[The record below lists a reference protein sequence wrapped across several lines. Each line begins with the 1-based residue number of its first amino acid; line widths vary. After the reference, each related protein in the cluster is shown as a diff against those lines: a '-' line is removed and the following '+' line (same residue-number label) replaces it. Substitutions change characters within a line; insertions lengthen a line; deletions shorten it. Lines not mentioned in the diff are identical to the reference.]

1 MVATQ
6 SGVNGV
12 SVTRPVEEARGPGF
26 DSATTQLPN
35 VVALPAMDLLLTSGT
50 AMNKNVRYK
59 MMKNISTQF

>member
-35 VVALPAMDLLLTSGT
+35 VVAQPAMDLLLTSGT
-50 AMNKNVRYK
+50 AMNKNVR
-59 MMKNISTQF
+59 